1 MYITVFKYIIICWGY
16 INNQCVTVLVLE
28 VVQEKVLFQ
37 GWFYLEAMEVSR
49 LEVIGRAS
57 TPVHDVLVL
66 TLTPQ
71 FTVPVCDAQVVI
83 HHTLTV
89 GTVLQHSVEER
100 LENEKQRLVWEIG
113 EE

>member
-1 MYITVFKYIIICWGY
+1 M
-16 INNQCVTVLVLE
+16 LVLE

-37 GWFYLEAMEVSR
+37 GWFYLEAVEVSR

-83 HHTLTV
+83 HHALTV